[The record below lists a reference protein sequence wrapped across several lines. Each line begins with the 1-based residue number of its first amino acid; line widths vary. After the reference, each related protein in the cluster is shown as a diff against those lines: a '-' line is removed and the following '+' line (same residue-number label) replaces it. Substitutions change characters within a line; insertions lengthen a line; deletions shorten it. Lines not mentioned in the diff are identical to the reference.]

1 LNFAFSPRLCLHS
14 RFGYRRVCPRRDCF
28 TSLSMPDEGHMIQLE
43 NVEKNYGARAIFRGI
58 NLVVDNGEFVAIMGS
73 SGSGKSTLLNLIGG
87 MDVPDQGRII
97 VDRYIV
103 SSYTEEELTAYR
115 RQKIGFIF
123 QFFNLLPNLTVSE
136 NIEMPLLL
144 NDEEHQ
150 EGRVEEYMRMVGLEG
165 RENDYPSTLS
175 GGEQQRVAIARA
187 LVHKPG
193 IILADEPT
201 GNLDSKTGRSI
212 VQLIQE
218 AAARDRKTVIMVTH
232 NQAVAESAGRIIR
245 IHDGVLLP

>member
-1 LNFAFSPRLCLHS
+1 
-14 RFGYRRVCPRRDCF
+14 
-28 TSLSMPDEGHMIQLE
+28 MIQLE
-43 NVEKNYGARAIFRGI
+43 NVEKYYGARAVFRGI
-58 NLVVDNGEFVAIMGS
+58 NLVVDSGEFVAIMGS

-97 VDRYIV
+97 VDRDIV

-115 RQKIGFIF
+115 RRKIGFIF

-144 NDEEHQ
+144 NNEERQ
-150 EGRVEEYMRMVGLEG
+150 DGRVAEYMRMVGLEG
-165 RENDYPSTLS
+165 RESDYPSTLS

-187 LVHKPG
+187 LVHEPG

-212 VQLIQE
+212 MQLIQA
-218 AAARDRKTVIMVTH
+218 AAARDRKTVVLVTH
-232 NQAVAESAGRIIR
+232 NQAVAESAARIIR
-245 IHDGVLLP
+245 IQDGALLP